1 MQADIDV
8 LVVGAGACGLAAAIA
23 AHDAGAGVAI
33 IEKLDRPGGNSSLS
47 TGSVPAAGT
56 RFQREAGI
64 ADSPERFIE
73 DLVRTGGPTDC
84 PQLLRRLVETS
95 TATVEWLVDSVGA
108 RISLVTAYKHVG
120 HSVPRLHAPVS
131 RRGQDL
137 VNDLLA
143 AVEKRGIPVAV
154 GNGATALVADANGGV
169 IGADI
174 KTTNG
179 ERQRI
184 IARKIVLAV
193 NGFAGNRD
201 LVARFCPEISG
212 ALYFGARGST
222 GEAVLWGEQLGA
234 ALGNIG
240 AYQGYAAV
248 SDPHGS
254 LLSWTTIEKGG
265 IIVNGA
271 GRRFGDESA
280 GYSGYTPNVM
290 AQGAPCF
297 AIFDQKIFDVAALEE
312 EFVELANYGGIKK
325 ADTPAALA
333 ELHRLEPAAIAST
346 VENYNRAARG
356 DEPDAFGRRDFAL
369 APLSGALY
377 ICRVVPGLFHT
388 QGGLMVDND
397 GRVLRPNG
405 QPIANLFAG
414 GGAAV
419 GLSGRAGAGG
429 YASGNGLLSAIG
441 LGRLAGLA
449 AAQEITNVIARSEA
463 TNQSSMACSTPAASQ

>member
-1 MQADIDV
+1 MQADVDV

-23 AHDAGAGVAI
+23 AHDAGASVAI

-56 RFQREAGI
+56 RFQRDAGI
-64 ADSPERFIE
+64 EDSPERFIA

-84 PQLLRRLVETS
+84 PQLLRRLAETS
-95 TATVEWLVDSVGA
+95 AATVEWLVDSVGA
-108 RISLVTAYKHVG
+108 RMALVTAYKHVG
-120 HSVPRLHAPVS
+120 HSVLRLHAPVS

-137 VNDLLA
+137 VDDLLS
-143 AVEKRGIPVAV
+143 AVEKRSIPLAV
-154 GNGATALVADANGGV
+154 GNGARALVSDANDVV

-174 KTTNG
+174 ETTNG
-179 ERQRI
+179 ERQRFL
-184 IARKIVLAV
+184 ARKIVLAV
-193 NGFAGNRD
+193 NGFAGDRD

-212 ALYFGARGST
+212 AQYFGARGST

-271 GRRFGDESA
+271 GQRFGDESA

-290 AQGAPCF
+290 AQGGPCF
-297 AIFDQKIFDVAALEE
+297 AIFDQKIFDIAALEE

-325 ADTPAALA
+325 ASTAAELAKMYSLDPVALA
-333 ELHRLEPAAIAST
+333 ATIEIF
-346 VENYNRAARG
+346 NKAARG
-356 DEPDAFGRRDFAL
+356 QQPDVFGRREFAL
-369 APLSGALY
+369 APLTGALY
-377 ICRVVPGLFHT
+377 ICRVVPALFHT
-388 QGGLMVDND
+388 QGGLMVDSD

-414 GGAAV
+414 GGAAA
-419 GLSGRAGAGG
+419 GLSGRSGAAG

-449 AAQEITNVIARSEA
+449 AAQEIRSEVVA
-463 TNQSSMACSTPAASQ
+463 

>member
-1 MQADIDV
+1 
-8 LVVGAGACGLAAAIA
+8 
-23 AHDAGAGVAI
+23 
-33 IEKLDRPGGNSSLS
+33 
-47 TGSVPAAGT
+47 
-56 RFQREAGI
+56 
-64 ADSPERFIE
+64 
-73 DLVRTGGPTDC
+73 
-84 PQLLRRLVETS
+84 
-95 TATVEWLVDSVGA
+95 VGA
-108 RISLVTAYKHVG
+108 RIALVTAYKHVG

-137 VNDLLA
+137 VDDLLS
-143 AVEKRGIPVAV
+143 AVEKRSIPLAV
-154 GNGATALVADANGGV
+154 GNGARALVSDANGCV

-174 KTTNG
+174 ETTNG

-184 IARKIVLAV
+184 LAHKVVLAV

-201 LVARFCPEISG
+201 LVTRFCPEISG
-212 ALYFGARGST
+212 AQYFGARGST

-271 GRRFGDESA
+271 GKRFGDESA

-290 AQGAPCF
+290 TQDGPCF
-297 AIFDQKIFDVAALEE
+297 AIFDQKIFDIAALEE
-312 EFVELANYGGIKK
+312 EFVELANYGGVKK
-325 ADTPAALA
+325 ASTAA
-333 ELHRLEPAAIAST
+333 ELAKMYSLDPVALTAT
-346 VENYNRAARG
+346 VEIFNKAARG
-356 DEPDAFGRRDFAL
+356 QQPDVFGRREFAL
-369 APLSGALY
+369 APLTGALY
-377 ICRVVPGLFHT
+377 ICRVVPALFHT

-405 QPIANLFAG
+405 RPIANLFAG
-414 GGAAV
+414 GGAAA
-419 GLSGRAGAGG
+419 GLSGRSGAAG

-449 AAQEITNVIARSEA
+449 AAQEIRSEA
-463 TNQSSMACSTPAASQ
+463 AA

>member
-1 MQADIDV
+1 MVLSSAADVDV

-33 IEKLDRPGGNSSLS
+33 IEKRDRPGGNSSLS

-56 RFQREAGI
+56 RFQRKAGI
-64 ADSPERFIE
+64 EDSTERFVA

-84 PQLLRRLVETS
+84 PDLLRRLVATS
-95 TATVEWLVDSVGA
+95 AETVEWLVDCAGA
-108 RISLVTAYKHVG
+108 RMALVTAYKHVG

-137 VNDLLA
+137 VDDLLA
-143 AVEKRGIPVAV
+143 AVEARGIPLAV
-154 GNGATALVADANGGV
+154 RNGARTLLTDGDGRV
-169 IGADI
+169 IGAEI
-174 KTTNG
+174 ETSGGTL
-179 ERQRI
+179 QRI
-184 IARKIVLAV
+184 TARKVVLAV

-201 LVARFCPEISG
+201 LVARFCPEVSG
-212 ALYFGARGST
+212 AQYFGARGSE

-265 IIVNGA
+265 IIVNGS

-290 AQGAPCF
+290 AQGGPCF
-297 AIFDQKIFDVAALEE
+297 AIFDQKIFDIAAAEE
-312 EFVELANYGGIKK
+312 EFLELANYGGVKK
-325 ADTPAALA
+325 ADTPEALAVLHRLDAAAVAAALA
-333 ELHRLEPAAIAST
+333 D
-346 VENYNRAARG
+346 YNKAARG
-356 DEPDAFGRRDFAL
+356 AQVDVFGRRDFAL
-369 APLSGALY
+369 APLNRPFY

-388 QGGLMVDND
+388 QGGLMVDID
-397 GRVLRPNG
+397 GRVLRPDG
-405 QPIANLFAG
+405 KPIANLFAG
-414 GGAAV
+414 GGAAA
-419 GLSGRAGAGG
+419 GLSGRTGAGG
-429 YASGNGLLSAIG
+429 YASGNGLLSAVG

-449 AAQEITNVIARSEA
+449 AAREIS
-463 TNQSSMACSTPAASQ
+463 QDDAA

>member
-1 MQADIDV
+1 MVLTADRAPRPDLDV

-23 AHDAGAGVAI
+23 AHDAGAEVAV
-33 IEKLDRPGGNSSLS
+33 IEKLDRPGGNSALS

-64 ADSPERFIE
+64 ADSSQRFIE
-73 DLVRTGGPTDC
+73 DLMRTGGPTDC
-84 PQLLRRLVETS
+84 PHLVRRLVETS
-95 TATVEWLVDSVGA
+95 AATVEWLVDSVGA
-108 RISLVTAYKHVG
+108 RMTLVTAYKHVG
-120 HSVPRLHAPVS
+120 HSVPRLHAPAS
-131 RRGQDL
+131 RRGRDL
-137 VNDLLA
+137 VDDLLA
-143 AVEKRGIPVAV
+143 AVDKRGIPLAV
-154 GNGATALVADANGGV
+154 GNGARELIADANGGV
-169 IGADI
+169 IGAEI
-174 KTTNG
+174 ETVNG
-179 ERQRI
+179 EKQRI
-184 IARKIVLAV
+184 LARKTVLAV

-212 ALYFGARGST
+212 AAYFGARGST
-222 GEAVLWGEQLGA
+222 GEAVLWGEELGA

-280 GYSGYTPNVM
+280 GYSGFTPKVM
-290 AQGAPCF
+290 AQGGPCF
-297 AIFDQKIFDVAALEE
+297 AIFDQKIFAVAALEE
-312 EFVELANYGGIKK
+312 EFVELADYGGVKK

-333 ELHRLEPAAIAST
+333 QLHGLDPDAVASSI
-346 VENYNRAARG
+346 ESYNMAARG
-356 DEPDAFGRRDFAL
+356 EAPDPFGRRDFAL
-369 APLSGALY
+369 APLTAALY

-388 QGGLMVDND
+388 QGGLMVDED

-405 QPIANLFAG
+405 RPIANLFAG
-414 GGAAV
+414 GGAAA
-419 GLSGRAGAGG
+419 GLSGRAGAAG

-449 AAQEITNVIARSEA
+449 AAQEVTTSLRG
-463 TNQSSMACSTPAASQ
+463 T